1 MARGEAVEKRWKIQI
16 GRVIS
21 LLGQVMIKVVDSSR
35 VGAKKYPV
43 SGEVPADIGEVN
55 SVCEI
60 DRGGAGRSGLEFL
73 PLVLKSR
80 S

>member
-1 MARGEAVEKRWKIQI
+1 
-16 GRVIS
+16 
-21 LLGQVMIKVVDSSR
+21 MIEVVDSSR

-60 DRGGAGRSGLEFL
+60 DRGGAGRSSLEFL

-80 S
+80 G